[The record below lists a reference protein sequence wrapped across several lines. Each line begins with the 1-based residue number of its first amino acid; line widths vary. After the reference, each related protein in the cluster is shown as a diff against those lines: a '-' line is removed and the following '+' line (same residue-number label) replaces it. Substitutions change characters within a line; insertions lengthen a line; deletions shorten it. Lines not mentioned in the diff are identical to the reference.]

1 MFDFE
6 LIGHESD
13 GLPCQLVPNYKA
25 IFAARKPPTT
35 STILKKIIIA
45 IDGHSSCGKSTLAK
59 ALGNALGYIYISTG
73 DMYRAVTLYFIE
85 NQIDITDL
93 KAVMEALGQIR
104 LHFEPDENGNHI
116 HLNGRDVS
124 EEIRKMY
131 VADLVSPVAAIPE
144 VRREM
149 VRQQQAIGQQK
160 AVVMDGRDI
169 GTVVFPEAELKIFLT
184 ADVDERARRRYD
196 ELAAKGH
203 IVQLDEIKKNLS
215 ERDHIDST
223 RADSPLKQADDAVV
237 IDNTHL
243 NHEQQLDV
251 ALDLVRERGRD

>member
-1 MFDFE
+1 M
-6 LIGHESD
+6 
-13 GLPCQLVPNYKA
+13 
-25 IFAARKPPTT
+25 
-35 STILKKIIIA
+35 KKIIIA

-59 ALGNALGYIYISTG
+59 ALGNALGYTYISTG

-85 NQIDITDL
+85 NQVDINDL
-93 KAVMEALGQIR
+93 EAVKAALRQIR
-104 LHFEPDENGNHI
+104 LHFESDENSNRI

-124 EEIRKMY
+124 EEIRKMH
-131 VADLVSPVAAIPE
+131 VADLVSPVATIPE

-149 VRQQQAIGQQK
+149 VRQQQQMGLQK
-160 AVVMDGRDI
+160 GIVMDGRDI

-196 ELAAKGH
+196 ELVAKGH
-203 IVQLDEIKKNLS
+203 PVNFEEIKKNLAS
-215 ERDHIDST
+215 RDHIDST

-237 IDNTHL
+237 IDNTFL

-251 ALDLVRERGRD
+251 ALDLVRERVRQ